1 MTFSTADNI
10 PCYQSN
16 DQTVSLA
23 KDDEIRLKIVGT
35 RIDAAEIVSFLIIDE
50 LII

>member
-16 DQTVSLA
+16 DQTVSLS
-23 KDDEIRLKIVGT
+23 KDDGVRLKIVGT
-35 RIDAAEIVSFLIIDE
+35 RIDASEIVSDILSY
-50 LII
+50 